1 MGITG
6 RHKVV
11 VRKLELVQVAGD
23 QLRRHVIAGTEP
35 VHDDSGPAFETPSP
49 RLVRPGG
56 GSRRRAKCWQSNRQ
70 HKLAEVDS
78 DLLEPAISRRT
89 VDQDRVV
96 EATQQ
101 RDQEL
106 QPLAVENSVI
116 DGEQFAAGRMPDGQ
130 ANQLLPHADRVPR
143 QVVREGGRIEAKS
156 LRQSAR
162 LEKADRS
169 RPPRLIAILYEPLRC
184 EQHADVEAEAG
195 RATARFESV

>member
-1 MGITG
+1 
-6 RHKVV
+6 
-11 VRKLELVQVAGD
+11 
-23 QLRRHVIAGTEP
+23 
-35 VHDDSGPAFETPSP
+35 
-49 RLVRPGG
+49 PGG
-56 GSRRRAKCWQSNRQ
+56 GCRRRANCWQSKWQ

-96 EATQQ
+96 EVTKE
-101 RDQEL
+101 RDQDL
-106 QPLAVENSVI
+106 QPLAVENSFI

-143 QVVREGGRIEAKS
+143 QVVRQGGRIEAKS

-169 RPPRLIAILYEPLRC
+169 RPPSLTAILDEPFGR
-184 EQHADVEAEAG
+184 EQDAH
-195 RATARFESV
+195 